1 MSDEEMIQLVCMLS
15 ELDEFQRKQ
24 IAILLMSTTL
34 NPLSVEEVAGF
45 MVGIAEEKKMTNH
58 NKYEKYTQC
67 LHTKVT
73 LTLKNYQAMVVASFY
88 GQHLC

>member
-24 IAILLMSTTL
+24 IAILLVSTTL

-45 MVGIAEEKKMTNH
+45 MVGIAEEKN
-58 NKYEKYTQC
+58 NE
-67 LHTKVT
+67 
-73 LTLKNYQAMVVASFY
+73 S
-88 GQHLC
+88 